1 LVAFPLKF
9 LTRRLAA
16 LPVTL
21 ILSLVL
27 YSTGPDNSE
36 SGLSLLPSSAVSA
49 AESAPFSE
57 SFGSGPGEQHTDL
70 VSVVLSSLV
79 IVLMS
84 AKLGGATLEL
94 FGQPPVLGELV
105 FGVIL
110 GNLSILGFHD
120 LDYLSSNEAISI
132 LAEIG
137 VIFLLFEVGLESNIR
152 NMLEVGA
159 SSFMVALAGVVTPP
173 LLKISLARG
182 DRLKESRNS

>member
-1 LVAFPLKF
+1 M
-9 LTRRLAA
+9 
-16 LPVTL
+16 
-21 ILSLVL
+21 
-27 YSTGPDNSE
+27 
-36 SGLSLLPSSAVSA
+36 
-49 AESAPFSE
+49 
-57 SFGSGPGEQHTDL
+57 
-70 VSVVLSSLV
+70 V

-110 GNLSILGFHD
+110 GNLSLLGFHG

-137 VIFLLFEVGLESNIR
+137 VIFLLFEVGLESNIKD
-152 NMLEVGA
+152 MVEVGA
-159 SSFMVALAGVVTPP
+159 ASFLVALAGVVTPP

-182 DRLKESRNS
+182 DRLKESRRLVAARAAERPRES